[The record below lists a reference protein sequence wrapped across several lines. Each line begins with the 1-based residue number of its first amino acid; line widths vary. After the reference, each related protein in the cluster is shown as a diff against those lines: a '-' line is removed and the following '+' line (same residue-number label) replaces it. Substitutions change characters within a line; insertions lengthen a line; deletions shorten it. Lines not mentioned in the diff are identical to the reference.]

1 MTKTDSTPGSATLVA
16 VDVAKSHNEVLIE
29 PALSARR
36 RHFRVANTLADYERM
51 AEYLRGLGPRTVV
64 GFEATGNYHR
74 PLAHFLYRQG
84 FELRLIPTLAL
95 ARTREAME

>member
-1 MTKTDSTPGSATLVA
+1 
-16 VDVAKSHNEVLIE
+16 
-29 PALSARR
+29 
-36 RHFRVANTLADYERM
+36 
-51 AEYLRGLGPRTVV
+51 V